1 MILEISIGILILI
14 ALMLLNIVTVSYDDK
29 NILNYNEQS
38 NNLNKSKNKMKNNK
52 NNNLNNNQNNSKS
65 NDIGKYNPKS
75 LSQGLYGLPEKDP
88 YMSELMKQQIN
99 SLSTKYY
106 YDNCKYIE
114 K

>member
-1 MILEISIGILILI
+1 MILKISIAILIFI
-14 ALMLLNIVTVSYDDK
+14 ALMLLNIVTVSYENK
-29 NILNYNEQS
+29 NILNYNE
-38 NNLNKSKNKMKNNK
+38 NNLNSNSSEKKIKNNE
-52 NNNLNNNQNNSKS
+52 NNSINNDRIDSKS

-75 LSQGLYGLPEKDP
+75 LSQGLYGLPEVDP

-106 YDNCKYIE
+106 YDNCKYVN